1 MSAFVDDTTLLA
13 YGSSTEANCRTL
25 TRAHDRCLD
34 WARRYGASFAPEKYE
49 LIHLARRPKRFN
61 MRAQLQLGGIAK
73 EPGTSVRILGVWL
86 DPKLRWGEHV
96 KVIKR
101 KMTTQTNA
109 LLRTT
114 ASTWGATFA
123 SARQIYSAV
132 IRPALSFGSAVWHL
146 PLPLSKRTLPVTQPR
161 AWQPS

>member
-61 MRAQLQLGGIAK
+61 MRAQLQLGDIAK
-73 EPGTSVRILGVWL
+73 EPSTSVRILGIWL
-86 DPKLRWGEHV
+86 ESPHTDPWDRFAQEQGEESDV
-96 KVIKR
+96 SSGIDADR
-101 KMTTQTNA
+101 RLGQRA
-109 LLRTT
+109 
-114 ASTWGATFA
+114 AGSI
-123 SARQIYSAV
+123 RQRVSLVAE
-132 IRPALSFGSAVWHL
+132 HL
-146 PLPLSKRTLPVTQPR
+146 VEH
-161 AWQPS
+161 AEI